1 MTMSL
6 IGFDLKAGFVQS
18 QELDNI
24 RAIKFLLLT
33 RFEYEIF
40 LSHWFEDISSSPLFI
55 SLDVGRT
62 RDTSGYGEIS

>member
-40 LSHWFEDISSSPLFI
+40 LSHCFEDISSSPLFI
-55 SLDVGRT
+55 SSLDVGRT
-62 RDTSGYGEIS
+62 RDTSGYG